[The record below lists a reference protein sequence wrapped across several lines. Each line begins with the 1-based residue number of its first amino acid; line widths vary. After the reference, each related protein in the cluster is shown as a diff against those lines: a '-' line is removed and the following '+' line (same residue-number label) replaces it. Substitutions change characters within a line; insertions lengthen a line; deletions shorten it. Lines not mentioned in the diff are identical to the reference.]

1 MEKLCKKGTGKASGF
16 EGCLQRKERH
26 KYGLYKDC
34 FSKWIS
40 NTESGQKFLRSNI
53 IPQAKKKVK
62 SENQKQ
68 KKADRIKLMSVD
80 EYRKKELQPV
90 INEIVRIIDYG
101 QPCIAQ
107 SNQKG
112 TDAGHFISVGSNRTL
127 ALHLHNIH
135 LQSRD
140 SNSFKGGDDLA
151 YYKGLIRVYGKDYAE
166 WCDSLRQIKPIKLT
180 KAELIEARK
189 RAMEFKKELR
199 KETISSSEQRV
210 ELRNAGNDYLG
221 LYPQKYLEFKQN

>member
-1 MEKLCKKGTGKASGF
+1 MEKLCKKGTGKALGF

-26 KYGLYKDC
+26 KYGLCKDC

-40 NTESGQKFLRSNI
+40 NTESGQRFLKSNV
-53 IPQAKKKVK
+53 IPNAKQKVK
-62 SENQKQ
+62 REKQKQ
-68 KKADRIKLMSVD
+68 KKSDRIKLMSVD

-90 INEIVRIIDYG
+90 INEIIRIIDYG

-107 SNQKG
+107 PKQKG

-140 SNSFKGGDDLA
+140 SNSYKGGDDLA
-151 YYKGLIRVYGKDYAE
+151 YYKGLIRVYGKEYAE

-180 KAELIEARK
+180 KEELIEARK

-199 KETISSSEQRV
+199 KESISSPKLRI
-210 ELRNAGNDYLG
+210 ELRNAGNNYLG
-221 LYPQKYLEFKQN
+221 LYPQKYSNFNI